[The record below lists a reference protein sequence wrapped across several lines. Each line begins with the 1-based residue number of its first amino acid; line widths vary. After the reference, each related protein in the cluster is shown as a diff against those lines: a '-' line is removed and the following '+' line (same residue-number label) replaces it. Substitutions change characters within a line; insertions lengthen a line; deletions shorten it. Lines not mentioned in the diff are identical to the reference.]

1 MAAWDNVEG
10 FEFQHDLI
18 TPSLDR
24 QGTCLSMGQ
33 LSRIAARTR
42 PRLQTSEF
50 GAVNK
55 ERFCDSFNANF
66 GNPEAPR
73 RHVVHVVE

>member
-24 QGTCLSMGQ
+24 QATCLS
-33 LSRIAARTR
+33 LTIAARTR
-42 PRLQTSEF
+42 HRLQTSEF

-73 RHVVHVVE
+73 RHVVHVAVV